1 MDGNV
6 GPGLMGDFTPFD
18 STNVSLFKFSSN
30 LPGNTDISGLLE
42 DPVYWFSLA
51 TVYKGNIIK
60 NLIMD
65 CQSYTKYRPNETRTP
80 VWPLAPI
87 IPDPAYH
94 DCLKHRD
101 LRYRIWPY
109 D

>member
-42 DPVYWFSLA
+42 DPVYWFSLVFSLTRKNKGKLFHSA
-51 TVYKGNIIK
+51 TAI
-60 NLIMD
+60 LSSSFAED
-65 CQSYTKYRPNETRTP
+65 FFSFREE
-80 VWPLAPI
+80 WA
-87 IPDPAYH
+87 
-94 DCLKHRD
+94 
-101 LRYRIWPY
+101 
-109 D
+109 